1 MTKLKNYQRE
11 GIRNWFC
18 PEPGYVLDF
27 SNRTFAEFFEDHF
40 DINIYADAF
49 SEKGTSKFNR
59 LLAFIELSPPH
70 LVIELLNLMWK
81 RLRSDRDEELEQ
93 MAYQSARDEFTVDLE
108 LVRARH
114 DSAKQEDEPF
124 VKIIS
129 ELGTLPSHTAVPH
142 LERMNAAWNLDTVDR
157 EYRRAIDNVEKDPEA
172 AVTAACSMI
181 ESICRSILKART
193 DSLPNKKDIKTLY
206 KEVRDVLGLSP
217 NKEIPEGEAEG
228 DVRGHSQCDFKH
240 GTRYWRF
247 KNPCW

>member
-1 MTKLKNYQRE
+1 MALSQGKSGVVNDKAQELSTR
-11 GIRNWFC
+11 RNS
-18 PEPGYVLDF
+18 ELVLPRTRLCFRF
-27 SNRTFAEFFEDHF
+27 SNRTLAEFFEDHF

-70 LVIELLNLMWK
+70 LVIELLNLLWK
-81 RLRSDRDEELEQ
+81 RLRSDRDDELEQ

-181 ESICRSILKART
+181 EN
-193 DSLPNKKDIKTLY
+193 LPLNT
-206 KEVRDVLGLSP
+206 
-217 NKEIPEGEAEG
+217 EG
-228 DVRGHSQCDFKH
+228 
-240 GTRYWRF
+240 
-247 KNPCW
+247 